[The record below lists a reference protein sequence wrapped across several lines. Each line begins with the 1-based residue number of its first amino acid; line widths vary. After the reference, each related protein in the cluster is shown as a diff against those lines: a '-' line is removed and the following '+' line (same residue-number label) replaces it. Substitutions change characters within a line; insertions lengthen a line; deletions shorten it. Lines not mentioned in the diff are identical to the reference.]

1 MTHQIDRRNCSP
13 GISDLL
19 TEPLESNVAEIF
31 RAVHARSIFLIDSLN
46 ARATGLPEGTLM

>member
-19 TEPLESNVAEIF
+19 TEPLESNVAEIV
-31 RAVHARSIFLIDSLN
+31 RAVHARSIFLIDSLS
-46 ARATGLPEGTLM
+46 ARATGLR